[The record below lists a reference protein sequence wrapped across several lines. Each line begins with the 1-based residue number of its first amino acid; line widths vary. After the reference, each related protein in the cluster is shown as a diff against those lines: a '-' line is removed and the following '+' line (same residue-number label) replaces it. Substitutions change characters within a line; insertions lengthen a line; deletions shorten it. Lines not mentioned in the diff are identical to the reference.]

1 MFEIAFVNASGTIEV
16 GVGLGLS
23 GMSAVFDN
31 EKEEDDYNF
40 VPHIYNKATKK
51 LIKYLFK
58 NYKGTSEQKFSN
70 LLEFPPDKKPITKGD
85 FIDLFL
91 DKTSKEYAEIWFN
104 AEFPKPDN
112 IVIIDN
118 LLAAIKK
125 NRYKVIY
132 IMK

>member
-1 MFEIAFVNASGTIEV
+1 MWFQKKLIFSFYICTVLQI
-16 GVGLGLS
+16 
-23 GMSAVFDN
+23 DN

-85 FIDLFL
+85 FRFIFRQNF
-91 DKTSKEYAEIWFN
+91 KRIC
-104 AEFPKPDN
+104 
-112 IVIIDN
+112 
-118 LLAAIKK
+118 
-125 NRYKVIY
+125 
-132 IMK
+132 